1 MRKVPNRIRSGRDR
15 DTSSLAALH
24 SPTLASIA
32 AKPTADRSSGG
43 PDAPASAKAAMY
55 AASSRPMSSSYGR
68 RDSMYSA
75 RGATAPSSCASSCAR
90 RAAVDGSSAARA
102 HGSRF
107 SSSASLLP
115 PMSTSVRTASPARPS
130 STTRRHTA
138 TISAGCVEKAS
149 TRRAS
154 SASPSPTSP
163 SAPGALAAVDSPR
176 ASLPSPPRSDP
187 RSPPS
192 SPASSPASSGV
203 KSCTWMSSLN
213 SGRTSMKSGSATRT
227 GGRAMCSPMNSA
239 YAASE
244 SRPALA
250 RRNRLSQLD
259 SLRAKSVLL
268 GRTALALHLVQLDR
282 RLRLVRRPYLRI
294 DGCHRLSDHTPDGR
308 LPGVGEEVKQPTAV
322 LGLQLVE
329 GVEVKWLHDVH
340 VE

>member
-1 MRKVPNRIRSGRDR
+1 MHASSSRVLAGTPALNSSSWVRASMSSALQASRSSMSRKPMATVAASSTARALTICISRSMAAWCLAMSFILSVLTSMRKVPNRIRSGRDR

-244 SRPALA
+244 SR
-250 RRNRLSQLD
+250 
-259 SLRAKSVLL
+259 
-268 GRTALALHLVQLDR
+268 
-282 RLRLVRRPYLRI
+282 VR
-294 DGCHRLSDHTPDGR
+294 
-308 LPGVGEEVKQPTAV
+308 
-322 LGLQLVE
+322 
-329 GVEVKWLHDVH
+329 
-340 VE
+340 